1 MTTSPA
7 DLTPFDQVRSTVFR
21 LETRQTY
28 VVASEQDRVRAFL
41 DRRPLPP
48 RNILTSPMIA
58 RMATST
64 LDGVRW
70 TRARLISWP
79 LTDYTRFE
87 LVSYQESAVV
97 GLETH
102 VADVDRHP
110 ELAAL
115 TDDFWLF
122 DGDDPDHAVAM
133 LMDYDT
139 DGRFLGRCVT
149 RDPAVL
155 DRCRDQRDLA
165 LLDAVPLHRFLA
177 ERAAVICP

>member
-1 MTTSPA
+1 MTTPPA
-7 DLTPFDQVRSTVFR
+7 DPTTLFDQVRSTVFR

-28 VVASEQDRVRAFL
+28 VVAGEQDRVRAFL
-41 DRRPLPP
+41 DGRPLPL

-64 LDGVRW
+64 LAGVRW
-70 TRARLISWP
+70 TRARLVRFP

-102 VADVDRHP
+102 LADVDTDP
-110 ELAAL
+110 ALADL
-115 TDDFWLF
+115 TDDFWLL
-122 DGDDPDHAVAM
+122 DGDDPDHAVAI
-133 LMDYDT
+133 LMDYDP
-139 DGRFLGRCVT
+139 DGRFLGRQVT

-155 DRCRDQRDLA
+155 GRCRHQRDLA
-165 LLDAVPLHRFLA
+165 LAHAVPLHRFLA
-177 ERAAVICP
+177 EKAACR